1 MDQFVVPQFI
11 DVEDKILGPIT
22 VRQFVMM
29 IVGGLFLV
37 VAYKLFD
44 VSLFIFMVLLVIGL
58 VGLFGFLKVNG
69 RPFHF
74 FLIAMFQVSV
84 KPRLRVWNN
93 ADGDML
99 DREEEHVV
107 TVQAPTAMKRLT
119 RSRLTEIA
127 LQVDTGGV
135 FIPEEEGSVNPRFRM
150 VNERREG
157 EL

>member
-37 VAYKLFD
+37 IAYKLFD
-44 VSLFIFMVLLVIGL
+44 ISLFIFMVLLTLGL
-58 VGLFGFLKVNG
+58 IGLFGFFKVNG

-74 FLIAMFQVSV
+74 FLIAIFQVST

-93 ADGDML
+93 ADVDMGD
-99 DREEEHVV
+99 RGEEHVV
-107 TVQAPTAMKRLT
+107 AVKPPAVTKHLT

-135 FIPEEEGSVNPRFRM
+135 FIPEEEGSVNPQFRVM
-150 VNERREG
+150 SEKREG
-157 EL
+157 IL